1 MYSGEIEEYLDKEV
15 KMRVD
20 EVLKWDVSYKVT
32 KHLSK
37 FKGQPVF
44 RGLLTAMN
52 ELGEVRMQF
61 FLYSDS
67 HDQMVT
73 VLQLKAF
80 NGTNASLGM
89 PGPQHFITDN
99 PAGDNNFFKCLLPSL
114 AVQQKVY
121 NSKQ

>member
-1 MYSGEIEEYLDKEV
+1 MYTGEIEDYLDKEV
-15 KMRVD
+15 KMRVG

-32 KHLSK
+32 KHLSNY
-37 FKGQPVF
+37 KGNPVF

-73 VLQLKAF
+73 TLQAF
-80 NGTNASLGM
+80 NDTNASLGI
-89 PGPQHFITDN
+89 PGPRHFVTDN
-99 PAGDNNFFKCLLPSL
+99 PAALTIPC
-114 AVQQKVY
+114 
-121 NSKQ
+121 